1 MYHKISIINIQI
13 KRSIMET
20 RTNEKFWNEMQEII
34 TVLFKNS
41 CTCLMLYNIHEVQ
54 ETNDL
59 LSYENKAL
67 NVLP

>member
-1 MYHKISIINIQI
+1 
-13 KRSIMET
+13 MET